1 MLEVTNPHVSY
12 GPVTAVRGVSLKAE
26 PGKITMVLGANG
38 AGKTTTM
45 RAICGLQRETVGSV
59 KLNGIEI
66 LGKSP
71 SEIVQLGMMLVPEG
85 RMVFAP
91 LTVFEN
97 LRLGAYTAPAASFED
112 SLQHVFELFPIL
124 KERRNGA
131 AGLLSGG
138 EQQMLAFGRALMSG
152 VDVILMDEPSM
163 GLAPVVIDGV
173 LSSARQIADS
183 GKTILMVEQ
192 NAQGG
197 LEIADTVVVFFRGQ
211 VSFESTASEARSNPA
226 ILQAFLG
233 DAALATK
240 ENN

>member
-1 MLEVTNPHVSY
+1 MLEVTNLHVSY

-163 GLAPVVIDGV
+163 GVAPVVIDGV

>member
-1 MLEVTNPHVSY
+1 MLEVTNLHVSY

-240 ENN
+240 ENS

>member
-1 MLEVTNPHVSY
+1 MLEVTNLHVSY